1 MTQVNLLPREI
12 RQRQTTRRQT
22 GIVAALGAVAVGA
35 LLVMWFLQ
43 GIRLS
48 DFNDKIDAQN
58 ATNQGLETQVA
69 ALQHFADEQAALE
82 ARKTLLQS
90 AVANTIRWSG
100 VLNKV
105 AQVEPDTM
113 WLDSMTGTA
122 TALVAATPGTAP
134 AGGTSLIGSL
144 QFSGS
149 SLDTATIALWLT
161 NLETVPGWVNP
172 WFTSATKADV
182 NGTPVWAFSSTVD
195 LDTRAAHQGGL
206 P

>member
-1 MTQVNLLPREI
+1 VTQVNLLPREI

>member
-22 GIVAALGAVAVGA
+22 GVVVALGVVAVGA

-48 DFNDKIDAQN
+48 NFNDKIAAQN

-69 ALQHFADEQAALE
+69 ALQHFAQEQAALE
-82 ARKTLLQS
+82 ARKALLQS
-90 AVANTIRWSG
+90 ALANTVRWSG

-105 AQVEPDTM
+105 AQVEPNTM
-113 WLDSMTGTA
+113 WLDTLTGTA
-122 TALVAATPGTAP
+122 TAPAAAVPGTVP
-134 AGGTSLIGSL
+134 GGTTSLVGTIS
-144 QFSGS
+144 FSGS

-161 NLETVPGWVNP
+161 NLQTVPGWVNP
-172 WFTSATKADV
+172 WFSSAAKADV
-182 NGTPVWAFSSTVD
+182 NGTTVWSFSSTVD

>member
-58 ATNQGLETQVA
+58 ATNQGRETQVA